1 MRLIDSRAVHLAK
14 YLETGTARRLAEWD
28 AQSAVA
34 DPSGIEAYCV
44 LGWRD
49 ITRALS
55 AAKLI
60 ESEMRR
66 GARSVLDAYGRPNQ
80 RGAVPSSPEPFL
92 PHLAKF
98 PMPQHTNVSAL
109 EIIEVAGP
117 PLALRLGPTN
127 DVQAALTHAAAST
140 VGYTLAPFGQEFT
153 IEWITGRNLRA
164 GDRELEA
171 ITAFTASGEPAFDV
185 TSRAGVKAVDLE
197 KTYFQPVS
205 SPSVREFGFE
215 VHVVV
220 QRLSGNHVQL
230 IHAWN

>member
-34 DPSGIEAYCV
+34 DPGEIEVYCL

-49 ITRALS
+49 VTRALS

-66 GARSVLDAYGRPNQ
+66 GARAVLDAYGRPYE
-80 RGAVPSSPEPFL
+80 RGSLPLSPERFL
-92 PHLAKF
+92 HHLAEF
-98 PMPQHTNVSAL
+98 PMPHHTNVSGL
-109 EIIEVAGP
+109 DIIEVAGP
-117 PLALRLGPTN
+117 PLALRLGPTK
-127 DVQAALTHAAAST
+127 DTQVALVHAAASV
-140 VGYTLAPFGQEFT
+140 VGYTLAGFGQTFT

-164 GDRELEA
+164 SDRELSA
-171 ITAFTASGEPAFDV
+171 MTAFMAAGEPAFDV
-185 TSRAGVKAVDLE
+185 TSRDGIKAEDLE

-205 SPSVREFGFE
+205 SPSVREFGSE

-220 QRLSGNHVQL
+220 QRVRGGHVQL
-230 IHAWN
+230 FHAWN